1 MMSTSSMVG
10 MCGCVAV
17 IVGNGESNVAAM
29 MARIRGA
36 RELSLICNI
45 ASFSLRLWI
54 EGKLVNCMSG
64 KNEFDGSDA
73 VSKAGINSSMM
84 LSCLV
89 GRRMLK
95 RMKV

>member
-1 MMSTSSMVG
+1 MRSTSSMVG

-17 IVGNGESNVAAM
+17 IVGNGESNVAPM
-29 MARIRGA
+29 MNRIRGA
-36 RELSLICNI
+36 RELSTICNI

-64 KNEFDGSDA
+64 ENEFNGSNA
-73 VSKAGINSSMM
+73 VSKAGINLLMM

-89 GRRMLK
+89 GKRMLN

>member
-1 MMSTSSMVG
+1 MRSTLSMVG

-17 IVGNGESNVAAM
+17 IVGNGESNVAPM
-29 MARIRGA
+29 MDRIHVA
-36 RELSLICNI
+36 RELSRICNI

-64 KNEFDGSDA
+64 ENEIDGSDA
-73 VSKAGINSSMM
+73 VSKAGINLLMIT
-84 LSCLV
+84 
-89 GRRMLK
+89 LK